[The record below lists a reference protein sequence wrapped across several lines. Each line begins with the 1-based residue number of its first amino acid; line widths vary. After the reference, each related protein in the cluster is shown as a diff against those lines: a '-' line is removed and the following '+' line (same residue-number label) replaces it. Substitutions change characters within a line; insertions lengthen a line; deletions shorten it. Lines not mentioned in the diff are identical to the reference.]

1 MNKRI
6 LTSHKGVYQ
15 RESSREIFKGKPNMC
30 FDFCYKR
37 NGKLVWEKVGWLSEG
52 YSAKVASDIRSQR
65 MKQIRHGEELPKEKK
80 KAPPFSDVAKEY
92 LTWGKDNLSEGGKYE
107 QNRYDLHL
115 KDFFSGKRLN
125 EITGFDLERLKQEL
139 RKAGLADAS
148 VKHCLVLFRSI
159 WNKTVA
165 WGLYEGP
172 SPLKSVKMPVPQNQR
187 ERWLTTEEAN
197 KLLKELKRNH
207 QIKKEYK
214 ELKDP
219 KWHDITLIALH
230 TGMRASEI
238 FALRGHDL
246 DFEQETINID
256 DTKNK
261 HPRKAF
267 MTSAV
272 KEILTKRKPASPGEL
287 VFTQKPKAVKPE
299 AGSTQT
305 QKEAP
310 ITEVSRTFDRTV
322 DALKFNEGIS
332 DNRQKVV
339 FHTTR
344 HTFASW
350 LAIQGTPLHVIA
362 ELTGHRQ
369 MAMVQRYSHL
379 SPDVKRKA
387 VKMMEKGL
395 SHPKERAVPSIAEG
409 ASH

>member
-1 MNKRI
+1 MSKRI
-6 LTSHKGVYQ
+6 RTGYKGVYQ
-15 RESSREIFKGKPNMC
+15 RESTEEIFKGKPNLC
-30 FDFCYKR
+30 FDFSYKKDGR
-37 NGKLVWEKVGWLSEG
+37 KVWEKVGWLSEG
-52 YSAKVASDIRSQR
+52 YSAKLADDIRSQR
-65 MKQIRHGEELPKEKK
+65 IKQVRHGEELPKEKQ
-80 KAPPFSDVAKEY
+80 KAPLFSDVADKY
-92 LTWGKDNLSEGGKYE
+92 LKWAENNLSEGGKYE

-115 KDFFSGKRLN
+115 KDFLAGKRLN
-125 EITGFDLERLKQEL
+125 EITGFDLERLKQAL
-139 RKAGLADAS
+139 KQKGLADAS

-159 WNKTVA
+159 WNKAIA

-207 QIKKEYK
+207 QIRDEYK

-219 KWHDITLIALH
+219 KWHDITLLALH

-238 FALRGHDL
+238 FSLRGHDL
-246 DFEQETINID
+246 DFDQETINVD

-267 MTSAV
+267 MTSPV
-272 KEILTKRKPASPGEL
+272 KEILSNRKPASPGDL

-299 AGSTQT
+299 AGTTQEP
-305 QKEAP
+305 KEEP

-322 DALKFNEGIS
+322 EKLGFNKGIT
-332 DNRQKVV
+332 DTRQKVV

-387 VKMMEKGL
+387 VKLMETGFNQ
-395 SHPKERAVPSIAEG
+395 SQKENVIPIAEAG
-409 ASH
+409 K

>member
-1 MNKRI
+1 MSKRSR
-6 LTSHKGVYQ
+6 TAYKGVYQ
-15 RESSREIFKGKPNMC
+15 RESTEEMFKGKPNLC
-30 FDFCYKR
+30 FDFSYKKDGR
-37 NGKLVWEKVGWLSEG
+37 KVWEKVGWLSEG
-52 YSAKVASDIRSQR
+52 YSAKLASDIRSQR
-65 MKQIRHGEELPKEKK
+65 MKQIRHGEELPKEKQ
-80 KAPPFSDVAKEY
+80 KAPLFSDVADKY
-92 LTWGKDNLSEGGKYE
+92 LTWAEDNLSEGGKYE

-125 EITGFDLERLKQEL
+125 EITGFDLERFKQALKQ
-139 RKAGLADAS
+139 KGLADAS

-159 WNKTVA
+159 WNKTVS

-172 SPLKSVKMPVPQNQR
+172 SPLKSIKMPVPQNQR

-197 KLLKELKRNH
+197 KLLNELKRNH
-207 QIKKEYK
+207 QSKKEYK

-219 KWHDITLIALH
+219 QWHDITLLALH

-246 DFEQETINID
+246 DFDQETINID

-261 HPRKAF
+261 YPRKAF
-267 MTSAV
+267 MTSPV
-272 KEILTKRKPASPGEL
+272 KEILTKRKPASPGNL
-287 VFTQKPKAVKPE
+287 VFKQKPKTVKPE
-299 AGSTQT
+299 AGSTQGE
-305 QKEAP
+305 KEEP

-322 DALKFNEGIS
+322 EKLGFNKGIT

-387 VKMMEKGL
+387 VKMMETDFDQSREKN
-395 SHPKERAVPSIAEG
+395 VVSIQTG
-409 ASH
+409 T